1 MIESVLTI
9 DKDKQEFESTEP
21 QKMEFVEEFK
31 EHLATTERQVGF
43 LIN

>member
-1 MIESVLTI
+1 MIENVLII
-9 DKDKQEFESTEP
+9 DKDKPEFESTES
-21 QKMEFVEEFK
+21 QKIEFVEEFK

>member
-1 MIESVLTI
+1 MIEGVLTI
-9 DKDKQEFESTEP
+9 DKVKPELESTEG

-31 EHLATTERQVGF
+31 EHLATTEREVGF